1 MKLSSDDKILF
12 SWFQHE
18 EDSEGTYNT
27 TYILM
32 IVFAV
37 YIVLFVIQ
45 VQSLKDISQN
55 VWEVCVATHTLA
67 FHESNRH

>member
-55 VWEVCVATHTLA
+55 GCVGSVCRNSY
-67 FHESNRH
+67 FGIS